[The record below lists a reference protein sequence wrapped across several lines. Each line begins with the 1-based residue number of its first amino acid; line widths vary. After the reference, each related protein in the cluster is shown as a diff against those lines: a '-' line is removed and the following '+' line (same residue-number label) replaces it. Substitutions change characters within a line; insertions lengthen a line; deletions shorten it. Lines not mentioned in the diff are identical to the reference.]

1 MIRYN
6 EVIERY
12 LKIEN
17 LKSIFVVLLVFYILL
32 LLDGLVDEDLLYNL
46 IVFRNLLEYYINLK
60 FLEYF
65 NIL

>member
-12 LKIEN
+12 LKIEK